1 MGSQECSGSFAASVR
16 TRVADGKREPM
27 TEDVPALPSGER
39 AAMEPTGG
47 AFGVNSGSEAARR
60 YDVNR
65 TRGTSGK
72 CSACGFESL
81 AMLDGRCALCRCLE
95 TASS

>member
-1 MGSQECSGSFAASVR
+1 
-16 TRVADGKREPM
+16 M
-27 TEDVPALPSGER
+27 TEDVPDLPSGER

-60 YDVNR
+60 YDVDR

-72 CSACGFESL
+72 CSVCGFESRPP
-81 AMLDGRCALCRCLE
+81 GRSRP
-95 TASS
+95 

>member
-1 MGSQECSGSFAASVR
+1 
-16 TRVADGKREPM
+16 M
-27 TEDVPALPSGER
+27 TEDVPELPSSER

-47 AFGVNSGSEAARR
+47 AFGVESGSETARR
-60 YDVNR
+60 YDVDR

-81 AMLDGRCALCRCLE
+81 AVLDGRCALCRDVE
-95 TASS
+95 TGGS

>member
-1 MGSQECSGSFAASVR
+1 
-16 TRVADGKREPM
+16 M
-27 TEDVPALPSGER
+27 TEDVPELPGGER

-47 AFGVNSGSEAARR
+47 AFGVDSGSEAARR
-60 YDVNR
+60 YDVDR

-81 AMLDGRCALCRCLE
+81 AVLDGRCALCRDVE
-95 TASS
+95 TGGS

>member
-1 MGSQECSGSFAASVR
+1 
-16 TRVADGKREPM
+16 M
-27 TEDVPALPSGER
+27 TEDVPELTSGEG

-60 YDVNR
+60 YDVDR

-72 CSACGFESL
+72 CSVVDEGRVEVLCIERERDEPAAQLAWLQLRRFSAAAGSRSL
-81 AMLDGRCALCRCLE
+81 DAY
-95 TASS
+95 

>member
-1 MGSQECSGSFAASVR
+1 MTGD
-16 TRVADGKREPM
+16 VAE
-27 TEDVPALPSGER
+27 LPSGER

-47 AFGVNSGSEAARR
+47 AFGVDSGSETARP
-60 YDVNR
+60 YDVDR

-81 AMLDGRCALCRCLE
+81 AVLDGRCALCRDVE
-95 TASS
+95 TGGS